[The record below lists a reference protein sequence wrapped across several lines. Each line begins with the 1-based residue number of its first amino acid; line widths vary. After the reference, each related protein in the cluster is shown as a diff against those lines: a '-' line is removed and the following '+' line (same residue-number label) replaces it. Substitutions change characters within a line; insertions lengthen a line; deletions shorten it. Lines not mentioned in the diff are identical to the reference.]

1 MSFEPKQ
8 VIYFNAITVTFFFLF
23 CRESKLIFIRLILV
37 LGPNM
42 YCAYDG
48 KYTLD
53 LKGDIAIWEKEETG
67 ERILSKI

>member
-1 MSFEPKQ
+1 
-8 VIYFNAITVTFFFLF
+8 
-23 CRESKLIFIRLILV
+23 
-37 LGPNM
+37 M

-53 LKGDIAIWEKEETG
+53 LKGDIAIWEKEDTG